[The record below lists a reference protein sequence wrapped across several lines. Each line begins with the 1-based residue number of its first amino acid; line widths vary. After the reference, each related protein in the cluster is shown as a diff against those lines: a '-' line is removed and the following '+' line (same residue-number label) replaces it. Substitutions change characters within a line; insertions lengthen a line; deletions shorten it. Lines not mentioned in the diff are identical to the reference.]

1 MGEKLREVNNGLK
14 IIILVFFVIAFGY
27 FVFAAIGLAFEED
40 EGEIVTNV
48 DIDNIDKYIT
58 KDSESG
64 NGSES
69 DSNNTDSTDNPGNTD
84 DSSNVENITKEIDE
98 SKIVKDY
105 SKFYTI
111 QNAIENFVD
120 CLLDGDYTESYSVL
134 SSEMKNKYSRNEYVE
149 KIESFQ
155 KANFPID
162 DPDTMFIN
170 SNKLMNAYQIS
181 EGEEYIVE
189 YNNYES
195 KTIKF
200 GIRLN
205 STKKEYTI
213 FYIEF

>member
-1 MGEKLREVNNGLK
+1 MGEKLRGLNNGFK

-27 FVFAAIGLAFEED
+27 FVFAVIGQAFEED
-40 EGEIVTNV
+40 DEIITNV

-58 KDSESG
+58 KDSESE

-69 DSNNTDSTDNPGNTD
+69 TSNNAGTSENTGNNDNA
-84 DSSNVENITKEIDE
+84 ENITKKVDE

-111 QNAIENFVD
+111 QNAMENFVD
-120 CLLDGDYTESYSVL
+120 CLLDGDYSESYSVL
-134 SSEMKNKYSRNEYVE
+134 SNEMRSKYSKSEYIE
-149 KIESFQ
+149 KIESFS
-155 KANFPID
+155 KKNFPID
-162 DPDTMFIN
+162 DPDTMFVN

-195 KTIKF
+195 KSIKF

-205 STKKEYTI
+205 TAKKEYTI